1 MVYMPLH
8 PCLHREL
15 LMAVFRS
22 ARWSKFLDAV
32 MFGTGRGIVLL
43 VPAALLLIAALRAW
57 DPKPWLLLG
66 GLAFQLLICLLTFVS
81 SRSWN
86 QPIGPSIVTL
96 YLTGVAWLW
105 FGDVASDWYT
115 HLSKGVLIGIPI
127 LVFGYQTLIDSG
139 APIMRRANGLAY
151 RLANRQDWPADL
163 SQCRGLPEVKAFRA
177 TLAYD
182 AAPALALMNHARI
195 EVRVAALAALEFRK
209 DWRLGQAELVMQV
222 AQRAEE
228 PFVRAAAVLALGNL
242 EDRLMI
248 ETLAQFLND
257 PNREVRRAAVEALL
271 WESENRW
278 PWIRF
283 AIRRTMSDPLF
294 KDDGPLLPEGQLLTP
309 EVVKDLT
316 AWCAEKGLI
325 SARSSETLAAHYNRL
340 MCEQAD
346 PTLVALIRQYLSD
359 PQTPAVLRLELGR
372 ILQVHQELDDQLLE
386 QLLDPG
392 TPASLRL
399 IACETILSQDK
410 VSILQTAAQSGLKD
424 LARLPNRE
432 IALGTADVVQRRLGV
447 DLGIGL
453 GQPLP
458 SPTSRQA
465 GDIIRRL
472 VAWAREGEDDL
483 EQSGVPHNGSR
494 FAI

>member
-1 MVYMPLH
+1 MP
-8 PCLHREL
+8 
-15 LMAVFRS
+15 AFRS
-22 ARWSKFLDAV
+22 SGVYRFFDALC
-32 MFGTGRGIVLL
+32 FGVGRGAILL
-43 VPAALLLIAALRAW
+43 LPAALLGIAALRSW
-57 DPKPWLLLG
+57 DQKPWLLLG
-66 GLAFQLLICLLTFVS
+66 GLAFQLVICLLTFLS

-96 YLTGVAWLW
+96 YLTAVAWLW
-105 FGDVASDWYT
+105 WGDGINDWFT

-127 LVFGYQTLIDSG
+127 LVFGYQTLLESG
-139 APIMRRANGLAY
+139 APVMRRANGLAN

-163 SQCRGLPEVKAFRA
+163 LQCRALPEVKAFRA

-182 AAPALALMNHARI
+182 AAPALALLQNPRL

-209 DWRLGQAELVMQV
+209 DWRPGQAEHIMQL

-228 PFVRAAAVLALGNL
+228 PIVRAAAVLALGNL
-242 EDRLMI
+242 DDRMMI

-257 PNREVRRAAVEALL
+257 PSREVRRAAVEALL

-278 PWIRF
+278 GWIRF

-294 KDDGPLLPEGQLLTP
+294 KDDGPLVPEGQLLMP

-325 SARSSETLAAHYNRL
+325 SARSAETLAAHYNRL

-346 PTLVALIRQYLSD
+346 PNLVALVRQQLGD
-359 PQTPAVLRLELGR
+359 PQTPAILRLELGR
-372 ILQVHQELDDQLLE
+372 VLQVHQELDHQLLE
-386 QLLDPG
+386 QMLDAG
-392 TPASLRL
+392 TPATLRL
-399 IACETILSQDK
+399 IACETILSQEK
-410 VSILQTAAQSGLKD
+410 ETLLRSSAVSGLKD

-432 IALGTADVVQRRLGV
+432 IALGTADVVQRRLNV

-458 SPTSRQA
+458 PLNSRQA
-465 GDIIRRL
+465 GEIIRRL
-472 VAWAREGEDDL
+472 LGWANQGEDDL
-483 EQSGVPHNGSR
+483 EQSGVPRGGSR
-494 FAI
+494 WAI

>member
-1 MVYMPLH
+1 MP
-8 PCLHREL
+8 
-15 LMAVFRS
+15 AFRS
-22 ARWSKFLDAV
+22 SRWSKLLDTLF
-32 MFGTGRGIVLL
+32 FGTGRGVILL
-43 VPAALLLIAALRAW
+43 VPAALLLVAALRSW
-57 DPKPWLLLG
+57 DQKPWLLLA
-66 GLAFQLLICLLTFVS
+66 GLAFQLLICLMTFLS
-81 SRSWN
+81 NRSWN
-86 QPIGPSIVTL
+86 QPLGPAIVTL
-96 YLTGVAWLW
+96 YLTAVAWLW
-105 FGDVASDWYT
+105 FGDGINDWFT
-115 HLSKGVLIGIPI
+115 HLSKGILIGVPI
-127 LVFGYQTLIDSG
+127 LVFGYQTLIESG
-139 APIMRRANGLAY
+139 APVMRRANGLAS
-151 RLANRQDWPADL
+151 RLANRQDWPTEL
-163 SQCRGLPEVKAFRA
+163 LQCRSLPEVKAFRA

-182 AAPALALMNHARI
+182 AAPALALMQHPRL

-209 DWRLGQAELVMQV
+209 DWRPGQAELVMQI
-222 AQRAEE
+222 AQRAVE
-228 PFVRAAAVLALGNL
+228 PPIRAAGVLALGNL

-257 PNREVRRAAVEALL
+257 PDREVRRAAVEALL

-278 PWIRF
+278 GWIRF

-294 KDDGPLLPEGQLLTP
+294 KDDGPLLPDGQLLMP

-325 SARSSETLAAHYNRL
+325 SARSAETLAAHYNRL
-340 MCEQAD
+340 MCEQVD
-346 PTLVALIRQYLSD
+346 PTLVALLRQYLSD

-372 ILQVHQELDDQLLE
+372 IMQVHQELDHALLE

-399 IACETILSQDK
+399 IACETILSHEK
-410 VSILQTAAQSGLKD
+410 EPLLHTAAVSGLKD

-453 GQPLP
+453 GQSLP
-458 SPTSRQA
+458 PTNSRQA

-472 VAWAREGEDDL
+472 AAWANQGEDDL
-483 EQSGVPHNGSR
+483 EQSGAPRGSR
-494 FAI
+494 WAI